1 MLTSPLFELDFK
13 DKTEYIFCHYFRIAP
28 FAYRPNKMDKYEE
41 VLTSDKFKTSE
52 EYHKYIFENDISDT
66 ENRYIEDDKHFSNP
80 IGTLLLEFLEADLSD
95 TKFIKKNTLKFG
107 SVAVSENNPGNND
120 FDFDIQ
126 FPQNGDSEYDR
137 SIDMEYFDNSLDQI
151 SKKKLDDY
159 RKTQKEFKKII
170 NFSYNLDNLFYL
182 NGLTPTQRY
191 FIYKR
196 SCAKDDYFS
205 ITNLYLS
212 NINLGYGINYGDFS
226 IDIKYFG
233 KTPQELAKELKKNDK
248 KNHHYQ
254 GRAYVYSFNSLISAY
269 YFSLLYFIENNIPI
283 KKCKNCGK
291 YFIPE
296 NRNSSV
302 YCNRIYTDKKT
313 CKEIGANNAYNE
325 KLKKDEV
332 NGLYRKILSAKKMTA
347 NRNPDIPLY
356 LEKYEKWKAEAN
368 QFKKD
373 IKSGKKT
380 EDEFKQWLENTKKQY

>member
-1 MLTSPLFELDFK
+1 MHTSPFFEIDFE

-28 FAYRPNKMDKYEE
+28 FTYRPNKMDQYEE

-52 EYHKYIFENDISDT
+52 EYHKYIFDNDISDT
-66 ENRYIEDDKHFSNP
+66 ENRYTEDIKKYSNP
-80 IGTLLLEFLEADLSD
+80 IGTLLLEFLDANLSN
-95 TKFIKKNTLKFG
+95 TNFIKNKIITYPKNG
-107 SVAVSENNPGNND
+107 E
-120 FDFDIQ
+120 
-126 FPQNGDSEYDR
+126 SEYDK
-137 SIDMEYFDNSLDQI
+137 SIDMEYFDSSLDKI
-151 SKKKLDDY
+151 SKRKLEDY
-159 RKTQKEFKKII
+159 QKAQKEFKKII
-170 NFSYNLDNLFYL
+170 DYSYNLDNLSYL

-196 SCAKDDYFS
+196 TFAKDDYFM

-212 NINLGYGINYGDFS
+212 NINIGYGINYREFP
-226 IDIKYFG
+226 IDLKYF
-233 KTPQELAKELKKNDK
+233 KTTPQDLAKELKKNDK
-248 KNHHYQ
+248 KNHHYH
-254 GRAYVYSFNSLISAY
+254 GKAYVYSFNSLISAY

-356 LEKYEKWKAEAN
+356 LEKYEKWKNEAN
-368 QFKKD
+368 QFKQD

-380 EDEFKQWLENTKKQY
+380 EEEFKLWLEQTKKAY